1 MKISSSILAYTTVL
15 SYVSVT
21 MASSYGG
28 GQVNQTAP
36 AIDYGYQ
43 VKPVYYD
50 APGNGGNNIGKYSKQ
65 GSRTNKG
72 SKTKKYSEKKNGSGS
87 KNKKGKVPCPPKKYT
102 KKRLVPKPK
111 CTTIVPVY
119 PTSTPYVTPIVSP
132 HVSPVVTGN
141 APVYATSTANP
152 VETPYITASPDP
164 TDYESPIIGNPLP
177 TETPG
182 DGDSSSNP
190 INNGGYK
197 LISTSIAVGLAF
209 FMSLL

>member
-132 HVSPVVTGN
+132 HVSPVVTSN
-141 APVYATSTANP
+141 APVVRTTTVKP
-152 VETPYITASPDP
+152 VETSYVIATPEP
-164 TDYESPIIGNPLP
+164 TEYESPINVSPISSESP
-177 TETPG
+177 EYE
-182 DGDSSSNP
+182 DDSTNP
-190 INNGGYK
+190 IFSGGYK
-197 LISTSIAVGLAF
+197 LMSSIAIGLAISF
-209 FMSLL
+209 ALL